1 VMWSSGPPPLG
12 HAQTRSPTPRCE
24 AWWRPTGWACAAG
37 GILLDCPPSD
47 RESRPVG
54 DRIEVQAQMSG
65 GPTEAECPR
74 GNLLRPRRRDF
85 LRSGPDSATAQIDRL
100 EIDRFMTAS
109 SVFRLVH
116 TCLTAGAVAG
126 LLPVR
131 AVQAGVCPVVLRALA
146 TSAKGTSEAG
156 EYSERSI
163 ATSKR
168 GLDSQ
173 ITKTE
178 CSAQTGMEVPRP
190 RV

>member
-1 VMWSSGPPPLG
+1 
-12 HAQTRSPTPRCE
+12 
-24 AWWRPTGWACAAG
+24 
-37 GILLDCPPSD
+37 
-47 RESRPVG
+47 
-54 DRIEVQAQMSG
+54 
-65 GPTEAECPR
+65 
-74 GNLLRPRRRDF
+74 
-85 LRSGPDSATAQIDRL
+85 
-100 EIDRFMTAS
+100 MTAS

-131 AVQAGVCPVVLRALA
+131 AVQAGVCPVALRTVA

-156 EYSERSI
+156 ELERHPLMSTDVQVQARLRPWFAGQYSERSI

-178 CSAQTGMEVPRP
+178 CSAQTGMEGPGPTV
-190 RV
+190 